1 MFELYISQA
10 EDPTMEIVKKE
21 ELLENEVPTKKKKRR
36 QTIGEEIANAV
47 SHCVMAV
54 FGLVALVLLLVKQN
68 SPRGLAGALIFGLA
82 IFILYTMSTLYHS
95 LSFTKAKGVFKRFDH
110 LSIFILIG
118 GTFAPALL
126 LLPSLQVPFF
136 GMGWIEKG
144 IALLTIQW
152 VVIAL
157 GIVFK
162 SIWVYKF
169 QAFHFVI
176 YLILGWSALFFIKEL
191 YTDSVPAFW
200 LILAGGVAYSVG
212 TIFYALSHKVKYFHF
227 VWHLWVN
234 IGTILQFLAIY
245 LFLINL
251 S

>member
-1 MFELYISQA
+1 MDQIEQGT
-10 EDPTMEIVKKE
+10 TMPVEA
-21 ELLENEVPTKKKKRR
+21 PKKKKRR

-54 FGLVALVLLLVKQN
+54 FGLVALILLLIKQD
-68 SPRGLAGALIFGLA
+68 SGRGLAGALIFGLS

-136 GMGWIEKG
+136 GLNFIEKG
-144 IALLTIQW
+144 IALLIIQW

-176 YLILGWSALFFIKEL
+176 YLILGWSALFFIGEL
-191 YTDSVPAFW
+191 WNDSKPAFW
-200 LILAGGVAYSVG
+200 FILGGGVAYTIG
-212 TIFYALSHKVKYFHF
+212 TVFYALSSKVKYFHF
-227 VWHLWVN
+227 IWHLWVN
-234 IGTILQFLAIY
+234 IGTILQFVAIY
-245 LFLINL
+245 FFIMNL
-251 S
+251 

>member
-1 MFELYISQA
+1 
-10 EDPTMEIVKKE
+10 METTTETVKTSE
-21 ELLENEVPTKKKKRR
+21 EIKTKHKKRR
-36 QTIGEEIANAV
+36 QSIGEEIANAI
-47 SHCVMAV
+47 SHCVMAI
-54 FGLVALVLLLVKQN
+54 FGLVALILLLVKQD
-68 SPRGLAGALIFGLA
+68 SPRGLAGSLVFGLS

-95 LSFTKAKGVFKRFDH
+95 LSFTRAKGVFKRFDH

-136 GMGWIEKG
+136 GMTWIEKG
-144 IALLTIQW
+144 MALLIIQW

-162 SIWVYKF
+162 SIWVYRF

-176 YLILGWSALFFIKEL
+176 YLILGWSALLFIKEL
-191 YTDSVPAFW
+191 YIDSIPGFW
-200 LILAGGVAYSVG
+200 LILAGGIAYSIG

>member
-1 MFELYISQA
+1 
-10 EDPTMEIVKKE
+10 MEIEK
-21 ELLENEVPTKKKKRR
+21 NEVLPTPEAPVKVKKRR
-36 QTIGEEIANAV
+36 QSIGEEIANAV
-47 SHCVMAV
+47 SHCVMAI
-54 FGLVALVLLLVKQN
+54 FGLVALILLLLKQD
-68 SPRGLAGALIFGLA
+68 SPRGLAGAIVFGVSIFL
-82 IFILYTMSTLYHS
+82 LYTMSTLYHS
-95 LSFTKAKGVFKRFDH
+95 LSFTRAKGVFKRFDH

-136 GMGWIEKG
+136 GMEWIEKG
-144 IALLTIQW
+144 IALLIIQW

-169 QAFHFVI
+169 QAFHFII
-176 YLILGWSALFFIKEL
+176 YLLLGWSALLFIGEL
-191 YTDSVPAFW
+191 YVDSLPAFW
-200 LILAGGVAYSVG
+200 LILGGGIAYSLG
-212 TIFYALSHKVKYFHF
+212 TIFYALSHRVKYFHF
-227 VWHLWVN
+227 IWHLWVN

>member
-1 MFELYISQA
+1 MPSNIQDNVQSQA
-10 EDPTMEIVKKE
+10 IPKRI
-21 ELLENEVPTKKKKRR
+21 KRR
-36 QTIGEEIANAV
+36 QSIGEEIANAV
-47 SHCVMAV
+47 SHCVMAI
-54 FGLVALVLLLVKQN
+54 FGLVALILLLVKQDN
-68 SPRGLAGALIFGLA
+68 GRELAAALIFGLS

-126 LLPSLQVPFF
+126 LLPSLKAPFLGIAF
-136 GMGWIEKG
+136 IEKG
-144 IALLTIQW
+144 LALLIIQW

-176 YLILGWSALFFIKEL
+176 YLILGWSALFFIGEL
-191 YTDSVPAFW
+191 YQDSVPAFW
-200 LILAGGVAYSVG
+200 FILGGGLAYTIG
-212 TIFYALSHKVKYFHF
+212 TIFYALGSKVKYFHF
-227 VWHLWVN
+227 IWHLWVN
-234 IGTILQFLAIY
+234 VGTILQFIAIY
-245 LFLINL
+245 FFIMNL
-251 S
+251 A